1 MEIREHPPLNIKTS
15 TMGPRGGDA
24 ESLAAPTTY
33 VKDVNG
39 GPPGPFGGLVSMQY
53 LKSVL

>member
-1 MEIREHPPLNIKTS
+1 MEIREHPPLNVKTS

-39 GPPGPFGGLVSMQY
+39 GPPGHFGGLVSMQY
-53 LKSVL
+53 PKSVL